1 MKRILSLALF
11 LISIS
16 VFAQVTD
23 TAKIETTSSATD
35 SSVFSKKPYTK
46 RIFKRSKDRIALD
59 LNGTNWIHNVPGL
72 QTKWYSR
79 GFNLSFYWD
88 FQIKKSFFSIA
99 PGLGVSQT
107 NVYHRSVMT
116 DTSAAGIQF
125 TPIANPDNI
134 KTNKL
139 TMTYIEIPIEFRFR
153 TKPDRLDNQWKFV
166 VGFKAGIRVDGYT
179 KVTTKSP
186 KHTII
191 EKPYPDLNLWRCGPT
206 VRIGYSSFNLTAYYG
221 VLGIFKNNRGPKVNE
236 FSVGLSFNGL

>member
-1 MKRILSLALF
+1 MRRVLSAALLF
-11 LISIS
+11 ISFS
-16 VFAQVTD
+16 AFSQAAETD
-23 TAKIETTSSATD
+23 TVKTESAKKT
-35 SSVFSKKPYTK
+35 YTK
-46 RIFKRSKDRIALD
+46 RIYKQAKDRIVFD

-72 QTKWYSR
+72 KTKWYSR
-79 GFNLSFYWD
+79 GFNFYIMYD

-107 NVYHRSVMT
+107 NVYHRSEMT

-125 TPIANPDNI
+125 NPIANPDNI

-139 TMTYIEIPIEFRFR
+139 TMTHIEIPLEFRFR
-153 TKPDRLDNQWKFV
+153 TKPDKLDNMWKFA

-179 KVTTKSP
+179 KTTTKSP

-191 EKPYPDLNLWRCGPT
+191 EKPYPDLNLFRCGPT
-206 VRIGYSSFNLTAYYG
+206 LRVGYSSFNITAYYG
-221 VLGIFKNNRGPKVNE
+221 VLSIFKNGRGPKVNE